1 MSDQISIPAVYMRGG
16 TSKGLLFNKHYLPKD
31 QSKLDKYLLAA
42 LGSPDLRQINGMGGA
57 TSVTS
62 KVCIISKSTQK
73 NVDIDYLFAQ
83 VIIDKAKVDYGPT
96 CGNML
101 SAVGPFSIENGFI
114 DADEGETKIII
125 RSVNTGSIIEA
136 VVPTPNKKIK
146 YMGDFKIDGVP
157 GKGAPILLKFKN
169 LVGGATGKML
179 PTGKPNITVKGIE
192 VTCLDISMPIVM
204 AKAAD
209 FGISGKETS
218 NELNKNME
226 LLNKIEEIR
235 VIAGAQMGLGD
246 VSGKVIP
253 KFALLSK
260 PLNGGTITSRYF
272 TPKTCHETHAAT
284 GTNCIASACL
294 ISDTIASKIS
304 QIEVKQENKVTV
316 EHPLGSIDCFVE
328 TSLSTADNEND
339 FIISCGIYRTS
350 RKIMDG
356 KIYIPQNINDH

>member
-16 TSKGLLFNKHYLPKD
+16 TSKGLLFNKHDLPKD
-31 QSKLDKYLLAA
+31 QSKLDNYLLAA
-42 LGSPDLRQINGMGGA
+42 MGSPDLRQINGMGGA

-62 KVCIISKSTQK
+62 KVCIISKSTLK

-114 DADEGETKIII
+114 DAKESETKIII

-146 YMGDFKIDGVP
+146 YMGDCEIDGVP

-179 PTGKPNITVKGIE
+179 PTGTPNITVKGIE

-209 FGISGKETS
+209 FGISGNETS
-218 NELNKNME
+218 NELNKNLE

-235 VIAGAQMGLGD
+235 VIAGEQMGLTD

-272 TPKTCHETHAAT
+272 TPNTCHETHAAT

-294 ISDTIASKIS
+294 ISNTIASQIS
-304 QIEVKQENKVTV
+304 QIEVKKENKVSV

-328 TSLSTADNEND
+328 TSLSTKDNKND
-339 FIISCGIYRTS
+339 FIVSCGIYRTS

-356 KIYIPQNINDH
+356 NIYIPENLNDH

>member
-16 TSKGLLFNKHYLPKD
+16 TSKGLLFNHHDLPKD
-31 QSKLDKYLLAA
+31 QSRLDKYLLAA
-42 LGSPDLRQINGMGGA
+42 MGSPDLRQINGMGGA

-62 KVCIISKSTQK
+62 KVCIISKSNQK

-83 VIIDKAKVDYGPT
+83 VLVDEAKVDYGPT

-101 SAVGPFSIENGFI
+101 SAVGPFSIEQGLI
-114 DADEGETKIII
+114 EAKQSETRIVI

-136 VVPTPNKKIK
+136 VVPTPRKKLK
-146 YMGDFKIDGVP
+146 YTGDFEIDGVP

-169 LVGGATGKML
+169 LVGGVTGNML
-179 PTGKPNITVKGIE
+179 PTKTPYINIKGFD
-192 VTCLDISMPIVM
+192 VTCLDVSMPIVM
-204 AKAAD
+204 AKASD
-209 FGISGKETS
+209 FGISGNETS
-218 NELNKNME
+218 EELNKNFE

-235 VIAGAQMGLGD
+235 IIAGTEMGMGD

-260 PLNGGTITSRYF
+260 PLKGGTITSRYF
-272 TPKTCHETHAAT
+272 TPNTCHETHAAT
-284 GTNCIASACL
+284 GSNCIASACL
-294 ISDTIASKIS
+294 ISNTIAS
-304 QIEVKQENKVTV
+304 QIAEIKVYKENKITI

-328 TSLSTADNEND
+328 ICPSTEDNKND

-356 KIYIPQNINDH
+356 KIYIPENINDN